1 MHWKPSGS
9 NRAAFLQGHRL
20 SRVENDGGGSERRLT
35 FKLNDHRNSFCMPAA
50 LEFGDQERINDIERQ
65 PLTYDAR
72 AYREHVGV
80 VVLSDH
86 ASGECVRAYAAANT
100 LNLVGR
106 HHDAL
111 TSATQDDA
119 EMTVA

>member
-1 MHWKPSGS
+1 MSKMGRKRTPTLSLKLNNHCDPSG
-9 NRAAFLQGHRL
+9 
-20 SRVENDGGGSERRLT
+20 V
-35 FKLNDHRNSFCMPAA
+35 PAA
-50 LEFGDQERINDIERQ
+50 LKLGAQKRVHDIERQ
-65 PLTYDAR
+65 PLAYDAR

-80 VVLSDH
+80 IVPADH
-86 ASGECVRAYAAANT
+86 SSGERVRAYTTADT
-100 LNLVGR
+100 LYFVGR